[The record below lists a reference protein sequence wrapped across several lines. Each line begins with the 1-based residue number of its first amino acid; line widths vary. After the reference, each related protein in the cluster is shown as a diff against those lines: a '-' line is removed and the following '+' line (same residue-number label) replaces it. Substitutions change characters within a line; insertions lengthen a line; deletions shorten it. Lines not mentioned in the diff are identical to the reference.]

1 MKKKVSMFLTFC
13 VLVSCASAPEP
24 SFKNG
29 VYSNPE
35 FGFRASMPV
44 GWIKSTPIPPWV
56 LRQIPDSEAP
66 GLKFMFTN
74 TVPQFGITTKGRI
87 LASCSMLKL
96 TWEEV
101 MADRGKF
108 RLQQIKILDDR
119 KTSLSA
125 NPLIKD
131 YFSKTYS
138 LSGHR
143 YPFHL
148 FEDKTDAYE
157 IKIIRNSFLYRCNDS
172 GACYLVFYLLSPP
185 DMFEINYK
193 AYQEVINSMK
203 VQ

>member
-1 MKKKVSMFLTFC
+1 MKKKISIMFMFC
-13 VLVSCASAPEP
+13 VLVSCASVPEP
-24 SFKNG
+24 SFKDG

-35 FGFRASMPV
+35 FGFRASMPA
-44 GWIKSTPIPPWV
+44 GWINSTPIPPWV
-56 LRQIPDSEAP
+56 LPHIPESEAP

-74 TVPQFGITTKGRI
+74 SVPQYGITTKGRI

-96 TWEEV
+96 SWEEV

-108 RLQQIKILDDR
+108 RLLQIKILDDR
-119 KTSLSA
+119 KAGLSA

-138 LSGHR
+138 LTGHR

-148 FEDKTDAYE
+148 FEEKIDAYE
-157 IKIIRNSFLYRCNDS
+157 IRIIRNSFLYRCNDT
-172 GACYLVFYLLSPP
+172 GACYLVFYLLSPS
-185 DMFEINYK
+185 DRLQMNYK
-193 AYQEVINSMK
+193 AYQEVINSMI